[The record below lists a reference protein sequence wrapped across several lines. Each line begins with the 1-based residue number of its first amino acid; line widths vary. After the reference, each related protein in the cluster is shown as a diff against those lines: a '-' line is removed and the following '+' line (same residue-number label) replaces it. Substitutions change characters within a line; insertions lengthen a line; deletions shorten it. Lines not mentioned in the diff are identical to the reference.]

1 MALTAYRRQTGVD
14 VSSDR
19 LSIPA
24 EYASWAINRSFR
36 GSVDSTRPPFIAYD
50 NIFPS
55 TEDESRIRKGNI
67 SGMIGYNSIGGLAQ
81 TSIVIAVGDSI
92 YKARVYGRTLEW
104 SLLYKGISSQYQMSY
119 FVQAENLL
127 IWQNGI
133 DLPLYWDGVSQT
145 MLYCKDAPGITTPMP
160 VGNIM
165 TYAHGRI
172 FLAIESNIVKAS
184 KHVYSLGLAQSPYG
198 VLDFG
203 ESEYWSDGDGFGAP
217 ASLGQI
223 TGMGV
228 IKRSPEA
235 NGHGPVVVFQQR
247 GAFAIDPTIPRPDWI
262 NSPNVQQI
270 VITGRGCSSP
280 YSVIG
285 VNGDLWFRCT
295 DKTIASFKNEVSR
308 QDSWNDTSLSK
319 EVSKF
324 TDLDSNET
332 LRFSFASNTDNRL
345 LMSVGCR
352 TAKAE
357 SGYGYHRFCLGI
369 VSLDF
374 EDGST
379 VNKGNLFTWDG
390 LWTGI
395 RPTGVAEIIIGQQ
408 VVSVYGSFD
417 YDSTNRFYFLSS
429 SGGNDIGE
437 NGESRIEWQRI
448 NEGALMNE
456 KALTVSTLQ
465 STRVEYFNA
474 IGKTTINQSFKPDDY
489 ACFTSFPT
497 ADIDPEPSCAAV
509 QVCGSSIN
517 SRPIAGHLNFLFNC
531 SQPQLNTNRPVN
543 KGSSFSIR
551 TVGIGAVSIRAI
563 YVFGS
568 DELLQHPEPQ
578 VCSNAPIDCC
588 SYDDNY
594 LSYLIK

>member
-1 MALTAYRRQTGVD
+1 
-14 VSSDR
+14 
-19 LSIPA
+19 
-24 EYASWAINRSFR
+24 
-36 GSVDSTRPPFIAYD
+36 
-50 NIFPS
+50 
-55 TEDESRIRKGNI
+55 
-67 SGMIGYNSIGGLAQ
+67 
-81 TSIVIAVGDSI
+81 
-92 YKARVYGRTLEW
+92 
-104 SLLYKGISSQYQMSY
+104 
-119 FVQAENLL
+119 
-127 IWQNGI
+127 
-133 DLPLYWDGVSQT
+133 
-145 MLYCKDAPGITTPMP
+145 
-160 VGNIM
+160 
-165 TYAHGRI
+165 
-172 FLAIESNIVKAS
+172 
-184 KHVYSLGLAQSPYG
+184 
-198 VLDFG
+198 
-203 ESEYWSDGDGFGAP
+203 
-217 ASLGQI
+217 
-223 TGMGV
+223 
-228 IKRSPEA
+228 
-235 NGHGPVVVFQQR
+235 
-247 GAFAIDPTIPRPDWI
+247 
-262 NSPNVQQI
+262 
-270 VITGRGCSSP
+270 
-280 YSVIG
+280 
-285 VNGDLWFRCT
+285 
-295 DKTIASFKNEVSR
+295 
-308 QDSWNDTSLSK
+308 
-319 EVSKF
+319 
-324 TDLDSNET
+324 
-332 LRFSFASNTDNRL
+332 
-345 LMSVGCR
+345 
-352 TAKAE
+352 
-357 SGYGYHRFCLGI
+357 

-448 NEGALMNE
+448 NEGALINE

-497 ADIDPEPSCAAV
+497 ADINPEPSCAAV
-509 QVCGSSIN
+509 QACGSSIN